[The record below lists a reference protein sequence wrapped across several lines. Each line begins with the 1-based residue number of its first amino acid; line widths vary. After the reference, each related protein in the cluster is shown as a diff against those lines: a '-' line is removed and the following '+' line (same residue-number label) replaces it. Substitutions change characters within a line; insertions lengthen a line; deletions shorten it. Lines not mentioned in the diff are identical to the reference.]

1 MVVMDSKSIFEFT
14 IEPHEIAYNLPMI
27 AGLSGFT
34 DAGST
39 VSQFAEHVFA
49 NLDHELVVEFRN
61 DDLLDY
67 RSRRP
72 VMQFDKDHIASY
84 EPPILGIYLV
94 RDETGAGFLFL
105 HGYEPDFRWEQFTDV
120 LISIIERLK
129 VSNFCWV
136 HSIPFPL
143 PHTRPI
149 GVTVSGNRRDL
160 IDSISEWKPQT
171 QVPGNVIHLI
181 EYKLSK
187 LGLPTV
193 GFVYLVPHYL
203 GESEYPAVAVLAI
216 EHITVATGVVIPTD
230 QLRDQNAVF
239 ISKLDE
245 QISQNADLAKMISNL
260 EAGYTNDSAGL
271 TRTSIIRPSV
281 DLPTADEIA
290 NELEDYLASRR
301 KNQADENS

>member
-1 MVVMDSKSIFEFT
+1 MDYPVIFDFIVDSESIEFG
-14 IEPHEIAYNLPMI
+14 LPMI

-39 VSQFAEHVFA
+39 VSQFADHVFN
-49 NLDHELVVEFRN
+49 NLDFELVGQFRN
-61 DDLLDY
+61 DELLDY

-84 EPPILGIYLV
+84 EPPVLGLYLV
-94 RDETGAGFLFL
+94 RDEIGAGFLFL
-105 HGYEPDFRWEQFTDV
+105 HGYEPDFRWEQFTDRV
-120 LISIIERLK
+120 VTLIEKLQVAS
-129 VSNFCWV
+129 FCWV

-160 IDSISEWKPQT
+160 IDAISEWKPQT
-171 QVPGNVIHLI
+171 QVPGNVVHLI
-181 EYKLSK
+181 EFKLSQ

-203 GESEYPAVAVLAI
+203 GESEYPAVALLAI
-216 EHITVATGVVIPTD
+216 ENITVATGVVLPTD
-230 QLRDQNAVF
+230 ELRDQNSVF
-239 ISKLDE
+239 LNKLNQQVSE
-245 QISQNADLAKMISNL
+245 NQDLAKMITTL
-260 EAGYTNDSAGL
+260 EAGYANDGAGL
-271 TRTSIIRPSV
+271 SRTSISKPRA

-301 KNQADENS
+301 KNQGDESS